1 MARLNDPQAAQYALL
16 VMCAE
21 DMYDDLAD
29 HNKAN
34 QAPPIDPRVSAD
46 WTVVGFIT
54 AVDALADAQALGL
67 GTRFYYGFL
76 ACSNADQTKYAA
88 VIRGTANPSEWI
100 EDIEFVPQPAPARM
114 AGKVENG
121 FFSIY
126 ATMNYTPVGSTTL
139 MPVIDGI
146 AAAVGAN
153 QLTVLGHS
161 LGSALATYLAL
172 DLAISGKLQNPLS
185 ACMFASPR
193 AGDAIFAGYVDTKV
207 GNYKVYNY
215 ALDIVPKVPLFF
227 DYSALPK
234 ATAFEA
240 ADAQAVIQ
248 HTLGGNHH
256 AICYAAMIDYT
267 IADWTNVPTVDKEC
281 AACIEGPNPQAPA
294 AA

>member
-29 HNKAN
+29 HNKGN
-34 QAPPIDPRVSAD
+34 QTPPIDPRVSAN

-76 ACSNADQTKYAA
+76 ACSNADNTQYAA

-100 EDIEFVPQPAPARM
+100 EDIEFVPKPAPANM
-114 AGKVENG
+114 AGTVENG

-126 ATMNYTPVGSTTL
+126 ATMNYTPVDSATL

-172 DLAISGKLQNPLS
+172 DLSISGKLQNSLS
-185 ACMFASPR
+185 ACLFASPR
-193 AGDAIFAGYVDTKV
+193 AGDATFAGDFDAKV
-207 GNYKVYNY
+207 GNYKVYDY

-256 AICYAAMIDYT
+256 AICYAAMINYT
-267 IADWTNVPTVDKEC
+267 AANWTAVPPVDQEC
-281 AACIEGPNPQAPA
+281 AACILGPNPPNPA
-294 AA
+294 TT